1 MKKTMLT
8 FAALATLA
16 TSFASARGAHLPAY
30 NHANNSGEIV
40 GLQAVQYEGMKRADK
55 NDDSI
60 KFSFPGSTEVAV
72 DNGYQFL
79 GRTERR

>member
-16 TSFASARGAHLPAY
+16 TSFASARGAHMPAY
-30 NHANNSGEIV
+30 NHANNSGEIA
-40 GLQAVQYEGMKRADK
+40 GLQAVQYDGMKRADK

-60 KFSFPGSTEVAV
+60 KFSFPGNTVVAE
-72 DNGYQFL
+72 DDGYQFL
-79 GRTERR
+79 GRTESR